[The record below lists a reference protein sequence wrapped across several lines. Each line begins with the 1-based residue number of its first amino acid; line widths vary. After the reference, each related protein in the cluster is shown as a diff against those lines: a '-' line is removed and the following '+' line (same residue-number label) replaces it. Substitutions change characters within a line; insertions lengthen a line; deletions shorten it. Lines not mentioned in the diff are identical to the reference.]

1 MITKW
6 SYEKI
11 QKTVFQF
18 SKKVEPVVDIEEHDE
33 PVDVDEELE
42 HVLNNGDVSSSIT

>member
-18 SKKVEPVVDIEEHDE
+18 SKKVEPVVDIIKLLLEE
-33 PVDVDEELE
+33 
-42 HVLNNGDVSSSIT
+42 I